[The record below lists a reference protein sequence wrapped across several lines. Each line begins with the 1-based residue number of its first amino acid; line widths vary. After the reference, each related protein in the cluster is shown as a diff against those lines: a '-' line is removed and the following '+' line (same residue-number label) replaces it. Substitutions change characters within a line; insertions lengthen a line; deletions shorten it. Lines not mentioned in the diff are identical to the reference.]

1 MSRYHV
7 AITRRIKPGREAE
20 FEAALREFAMLS
32 LHAPGVTGV
41 HLLGPVPRSSSN
53 EYGIMRS
60 FENEAGSRDFYASP
74 MYAEWEERV
83 AHMVEGVPVVRQ
95 LHGLEAFFRDAGVQ
109 SPPPRWKMAVVTWL
123 GVFPTVW
130 LWSRTIP
137 GLLDGLHPIAV
148 MAVVNVFVV
157 VTLAWLAMPLL
168 TKLFSRW
175 LRPPAKAV

>member
-7 AITRRIKPGREAE
+7 AITRRIKLGREAE
-20 FEAALREFAMLS
+20 FEAALREFAKLS

-41 HLLGPVPRSSSN
+41 HLVGPVPGSSSN

-60 FENEAGSRDFYASP
+60 FESEAASREFYALP

-83 AHMVEGVPVVRQ
+83 APMVEGAPAVRQ
-95 LHGLEAFFRDAGVQ
+95 LHGLEAFFREAGLQ
-109 SPPPRWKMAVVTWL
+109 PPPRWKMAVVTWL

-137 GLLDGLHPIAV
+137 SFLDGVHPIAV

-157 VTLAWLAMPLL
+157 ATLAWVAMPLL
-168 TKLFSRW
+168 TKLFAKW
-175 LRPPAKAV
+175 LRPPAKIA

>member
-7 AITRRIKPGREAE
+7 AITRRIQPGKEAQ
-20 FEAALREFAMLS
+20 FEAALREFARKS

-41 HLLGPVPRSSSN
+41 HLVGPVPGSNSN

-60 FENEAGSRDFYASP
+60 FESEAASREFYSSP
-74 MYAEWEERV
+74 MYVKWEEDV
-83 AHMVEGVPVVRQ
+83 APMVEGAPVVRE
-95 LHGLEAFFRDAGVQ
+95 LHGLEAFFREAGLQ
-109 SPPPRWKMAVVTWL
+109 PPPRWKMAVVTWL

-148 MAVVNVFVV
+148 MAIVDLFVV

-168 TKLFSRW
+168 TKLFRRW
-175 LRPPAKAV
+175 LRRPAKTV